1 MDNEKTFET
10 MDLTDSEEITEDPV
24 IESVEVIP
32 EDLPEEIEENIE
44 ETQDQADG
52 ETDGTAGGPEETAAE
67 PEIDPDY
74 VDMLN
79 ARFSV
84 LEDRITALFE
94 RLESVAGIL
103 NNINEIEESRAAG
116 PTGFFKPVE
125 NGAPDKG
132 ELPYIEKRYI

>member
-1 MDNEKTFET
+1 MTDEKTFET

-44 ETQDQADG
+44 EPQDQAAD
-52 ETDGTAGGPEETAAE
+52 ETDDTAGDPEEPDAE
-67 PEIDPDY
+67 PEIEPQY
-74 VDMLN
+74 VEMLN

-103 NNINEIEESRAAG
+103 NNINEIEESRVAG
-116 PTGFFKPVE
+116 PAGFFKPVE
-125 NGAPDKG
+125 SGAPEKG